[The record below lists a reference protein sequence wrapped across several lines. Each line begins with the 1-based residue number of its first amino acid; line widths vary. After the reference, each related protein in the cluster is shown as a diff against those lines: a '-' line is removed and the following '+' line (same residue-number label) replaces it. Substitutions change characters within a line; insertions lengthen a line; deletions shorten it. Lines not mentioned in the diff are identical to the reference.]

1 MIIYK
6 KNHVRKEVSK
16 NKTNKKLS
24 EQSKEID
31 ETKNKKKGTKFS
43 LIIAL
48 LFLFS
53 SLFLISTTLIT
64 VFSNPISLVAL
75 STKVSTFFAKY
86 VSFVDNNVLLLLPTF
101 ISLFIVSLMIFT
113 YRGKRPYSYIKIII
127 FIMFVYSSYLIT
139 LKATNQEF
147 PKFLTNKLLNNSLTS
162 SQISFR
168 LLLSLLAELV
178 LVIIFNPICNFLN
191 DKHNQTNKVK
201 KNKVKR
207 KKVAKKTKTTV
218 SIEADKPRVK
228 TRQSKIEKSDLGV
241 EFPKPIDVPTLSFV
255 DNDLA
260 NLDVGS
266 IKTPTNVKKYESNDI
281 ENKPEIEDDFVS
293 NINSKQTISL
303 ETLKLAKKNVEEKMN
318 KLNNPH
324 EIKKAPVK
332 QSSDNQALSFKSIL
346 SQRIEKNKN
355 TTNNDIDISPKRE
368 SDAVKAHREK
378 EIEEAQNK
386 LSSIYNSKIR
396 KNSAV
401 VKKKNDDYLNDSIK
415 NVMKGGHLIQAT
427 EKNAIK
433 EEVDDVV
440 TKQETQKQ
448 ATSSIID
455 EINKKVVHKKEE
467 LLNDDFS
474 DIDFGNNISTPT
486 SSNLS
491 SNGNEIVKQKP
502 LEENYYASA
511 NYHST
516 AKPVG
521 TATLVDEKEEIVQS
535 VEFDEDLES
544 AVAGLKGS
552 NMLNPNKFSYKF
564 PPKSLLNEY
573 PQTTHEINE
582 DVKLQAQ
589 ILIETLAQFKYDV
602 ELRNIVQGPT
612 VTMFEIVPAPGIKV
626 NSITNLRDNIAMNL
640 AAKKVR
646 ILAPIPGQNAVGV
659 EIPNTKRDIV
669 GFKEI
674 LTSVD
679 TSDMAI
685 PMTMGRTLYGD
696 CKSFDVATSPHMLIA
711 GSTGSG
717 KSVCVNSLI
726 CSILYSRTPRDVR
739 LIMVD
744 PKVVELTIYNGIP
757 HLLTPVITD
766 TKRALK
772 VLDFC
777 IDEMDRRNKM
787 LAKMSVR
794 NIKGY
799 NKKIKEMKI
808 AQVKMPYIVVI
819 IDEFASLMSTAGK
832 DLDEKVSRLT
842 AMSRAVGIHLV
853 FATQRPSVDVITGV
867 IKNNLPTRVAFAVT
881 SIQDSRTIIG
891 TTGAEDLLGKG
902 DMLFSANGKAVTR
915 MQGVFLSDEEVED
928 IVDFAKRQEEPDYI
942 DESYFEDPYEDDNSS
957 SSDVDVNDDEN
968 LWQEALRIAYERGNI
983 SASFLQRRLKIGYNR
998 AARIVEEMEEQGIV
1012 GPPNGSKPREIL
1024 KYQE

>member
-1 MIIYK
+1 MSK
-6 KNHVRKEVSK
+6 KKTTK
-16 NKTNKKLS
+16 NIKDQSNK
-24 EQSKEID
+24 ID
-31 ETKNKKKGTKFS
+31 EAKNKKKGTKFS

-48 LFLFS
+48 LFLLS

-64 VFSNPISLVAL
+64 VFSKPTSLVGL
-75 STKVSTFFAKY
+75 STNVSTYLAKY
-86 VSFVDNNVLLLLPTF
+86 VSFIDNNVLLLLPTF
-101 ISLFIVSLMIFT
+101 ISLFIISLMIFT

-127 FIMFVYSSYLIT
+127 FIMFVYSTYLIT
-139 LKATNQEF
+139 LRATNQAF
-147 PKFLTNKLLNNSLTS
+147 PKFLTNNLLSDSLNSS
-162 SQISFR
+162 EISFR
-168 LLLSLLAELV
+168 LLISLLFELV
-178 LVIIFNPICNFLN
+178 LVIIFNPICNFLD
-191 DKHNQTNKVK
+191 DKHNKRIKIKKKKVVK
-201 KNKVKR
+201 KEKSQEINDIEINNV
-207 KKVAKKTKTTV
+207 KTK
-218 SIEADKPRVK
+218 P
-228 TRQSKIEKSDLGV
+228 SKIEKSGLDV
-241 EFPKPIDVPTLSFV
+241 EFPKPIDVPTLSFI
-255 DNDLA
+255 DNDLK

-266 IKTPTNVKKYESNDI
+266 IKIPTNVKKYDSSEI
-281 ENKPEIEDDFVS
+281 EKKQEIEDDFVS

-324 EIKKAPVK
+324 EIKKTPIKSA
-332 QSSDNQALSFKSIL
+332 SDNQPLSFKSIL
-346 SQRIEKNKN
+346 SQRIETNKN
-355 TTNNDIDISPKRE
+355 TNTNDFDTSLKRE
-368 SDAVKAHREK
+368 SAAVKEHRDK

-401 VKKKNDDYLNDSIK
+401 VKKKNEDYLHDPIK
-415 NVMKGGHLIQAT
+415 NIMRGGHLIQAT

-433 EEVDDVV
+433 KEVEDVV
-440 TKQETQKQ
+440 SKKETQQ
-448 ATSSIID
+448 HETSSIID
-455 EINKKVVHKKEE
+455 EINKKVVQKKEE

-474 DIDFGNNISTPT
+474 DIDFGNNILSTT
-486 SSNLS
+486 SSKLS
-491 SNGNEIVKQKP
+491 SNGNDNYQEKP
-502 LEENYYASA
+502 LNENSYARA
-511 NYHST
+511 NYNST

-521 TATLVDEKEEIVQS
+521 SATLVDEKEQIVES

-544 AVAGLKGS
+544 AVAGLSSS
-552 NMLNPNKFSYKF
+552 NLLNPNKFSYKF

-573 PQTTHEINE
+573 PQQTHEINE

-659 EIPNTKRDIV
+659 EIPNIKRDIV

-928 IVDFAKRQEEPDYI
+928 IVEFAKKQEEPDYI
-942 DESYFEDPYEDDNSS
+942 DESYFEDPYDDDTST
-957 SSDVDVNDDEN
+957 SSDVDINDDEN